1 MTYLLDIGTRSLINS
16 KNKIDLTQTNIAGST
31 DKNFSSRYYEQQ
43 SVDFSGNIVFY
54 IGSDRFTCL
63 GDSL

>member
-1 MTYLLDIGTRSLINS
+1 MTYLLDIGTRSLIDFRG
-16 KNKIDLTQTNIAGST
+16 KIDIAQIGIAGSVYK
-31 DKNFSSRYYEQQ
+31 DFSSRYYYQQ
-43 SVDFSGNIVFY
+43 SVNFSGNIVFY